1 MLQPAPAAVRD
12 TLAAVFRQPAFERSL
27 RDTLWRRFTRWLGD
41 MIERLGTFT
50 GESPAL
56 AWTLRVVIVLAIAL
70 VVARLTYVLWARR
83 PARAGGNGR
92 RAGSATADDPW
103 RRARAEAD
111 AGRHTEA
118 AHLLYAGLLQWLAA
132 TERLKL
138 HPSKTAGDYSREL
151 RARSSGALGGF
162 RDFARSYETVVY
174 GDQRCDRECY
184 ERLDMLAGRL
194 ARPRG

>member
-1 MLQPAPAAVRD
+1 V
-12 TLAAVFRQPAFERSL
+12 RSL
-27 RDTLWRRFTRWLGD
+27 RDTLWSRFTRWLGD
-41 MIERLGTFT
+41 MLERLGRFT
-50 GESPAL
+50 GDSPAL
-56 AWTLRVVIVLAIAL
+56 AWTLRVIIGLAIAL
-70 VVARLTYVLWARR
+70 VVARLAYLLWARR
-83 PARAGGNGR
+83 PARAGWNGH
-92 RAGSATADDPW
+92 RAGSVAAGDPW

-118 AHLLYAGLLQWLAA
+118 AHLLYAALLQWLAA

-138 HPSKTAGDYSREL
+138 HPAKTVGDYSREL

-194 ARPRG
+194 ARPHG